1 MLGDFEQKLGMTTSG
16 VQLCSFGGCSPSQ
29 VTSTSPQEPVGSAVC
44 IPPFWNVQH
53 SSFCHCG
60 KFLNTGASFFALAP
74 EIVVAPVLGV
84 HPTALKVCGRG
95 EGGMVPLQ
103 PHRMGAAL
111 GCLPGC
117 TQRYQCH
124 SSNSP
129 SLSKTHKALLV
140 KSCLLPLDLCRRSV

>member
-111 GCLPGC
+111 GWLPGRFMAFLGAPRG
-117 TQRYQCH
+117 TNVTLQTLLLF
-124 SSNSP
+124 P
-129 SLSKTHKALLV
+129 KLTKLSW
-140 KSCLLPLDLCRRSV
+140 